1 MKPSGSGLVLVL
13 PSHVRDVFLRV
24 QMLITRG
31 ATSIPTATAAPP
43 TPTAASGVQASV
55 CRWEATARLQR

>member
-1 MKPSGSGLVLVL
+1 M
-13 PSHVRDVFLRV
+13 FLQYW

-31 ATSIPTATAAPP
+31 ATSIQTATVALL

-55 CRWEATARLQR
+55 CLWEATAPPPR

>member
-1 MKPSGSGLVLVL
+1 ML
-13 PSHVRDVFLRV
+13 

-31 ATSIPTATAAPP
+31 VTSTQTATAAPP

-55 CRWEATARLQR
+55 CLWEVTAPPPRYEHRVRLRC